1 MRKNV
6 NTKIPIAILSIFLM
20 TSLCANAL
28 QHLSNDTQ
36 RNEFAN
42 IANKLDA
49 SQWQVRDL
57 ETEKASLQIQIANLT
72 TQVSSLQNQTS
83 DISSK
88 CSNITSEIVNLQTE
102 NDNLKRENTDLQNQL
117 YEKGPRL
124 ITKLGTT
131 DVKIDHTAY
140 HSNQTRLFIEGEVWN
155 IGDQVANDCR
165 LHVILY
171 QGSNVAND
179 TYIQLGTINAID
191 CVNVRTDIYYYTGQR
206 LTNWKITP
214 EYN

>member
-1 MRKNV
+1 V
-6 NTKIPIAILSIFLM
+6 NSKIPVMILAVFLV

-28 QHLSNDTQ
+28 QYVSNDAQ
-36 RNEFAN
+36 RNEFADV
-42 IANKLDA
+42 ANSLNA
-49 SQWQVRDL
+49 SRSQVRDL
-57 ETEKASLQIQIANLT
+57 ETEKANLQIQIANLT
-72 TQVSSLQNQTS
+72 EQVSSLQNQTLNIAS
-83 DISSK
+83 Q
-88 CSNITSEIVNLQTE
+88 CSNITNGIGILQTE
-102 NDNLKRENTDLQNQL
+102 NYNLKRENIDLQNQL

-155 IGDQVANDCR
+155 IGAQEAKDCN

-179 TYIQLGTINAID
+179 TYIQLGTINALD
-191 CVNVRTDIYYYTGQR
+191 CVNVRTDIYYNTGEQ
-206 LTNWKITP
+206 LTNWEITP
-214 EYN
+214 EYS